1 MEKLKFAA
9 LLSLEDSNFISS
21 LGWRNESLKAKKVVN
36 LSEIASSPWNG
47 SSRDVAD
54 GTRRALREWV
64 LGQMFSGSFTIV
76 LSFPGP
82 EFRSESRARREDRGG

>member
-1 MEKLKFAA
+1 MEKVKFAA

-21 LGWRNESLKAKKVVN
+21 LSWRNESLKAKKQKIVN

-82 EFRSESRARREDRGG
+82 EF